1 MGLSLMNEYS
11 LSFIQSIVLISI
23 YYVLANAIIKNTK
36 IEKNFFNY
44 LFLYHLIFCFIY
56 ILYCHFE
63 ISDARTTH
71 IFATIS
77 EFNSLSQQETAQFD
91 LELGR
96 PFMILIVRY
105 LSNPFQLTFISVT
118 VLFGLISYTGLL
130 ILYWLI
136 RKSIEDYNKFDIY
149 LIRIFF
155 FFPSLHFWQMS
166 MSKDSLIFFCIC
178 LFILFQSNIKKYFY
192 LGLFSLIIVFL
203 IRPYLIPFFLFFT
216 LLIFLFEKQINIK
229 FKILIFILLQIP
241 LFIILQ
247 YSFAYVGIN
256 LYNFDI
262 NNPFSF
268 YYKIRTIIEESRLVA
283 LNQSAGINKNNLSFI
298 YQIFIYLFGPINIFI
313 DNTFYKIASFENII
327 LFFYIIIMII
337 NKKINNI
344 DLFKTILF
352 LTFVC
357 LLILLAL
364 RTANYG
370 ISMRQKWMILPFL
383 IIFLSNI
390 KKNIN

>member
-1 MGLSLMNEYS
+1 
-11 LSFIQSIVLISI
+11 
-23 YYVLANAIIKNTK
+23 
-36 IEKNFFNY
+36 
-44 LFLYHLIFCFIY
+44 
-56 ILYCHFE
+56 
-63 ISDARTTH
+63 
-71 IFATIS
+71 
-77 EFNSLSQQETAQFD
+77 SQQETAQFD

-313 DNTFYKIASFENII
+313 D
-327 LFFYIIIMII
+327 
-337 NKKINNI
+337 
-344 DLFKTILF
+344 
-352 LTFVC
+352 
-357 LLILLAL
+357 
-364 RTANYG
+364 
-370 ISMRQKWMILPFL
+370 
-383 IIFLSNI
+383 
-390 KKNIN
+390 

>member
-1 MGLSLMNEYS
+1 
-11 LSFIQSIVLISI
+11 
-23 YYVLANAIIKNTK
+23 
-36 IEKNFFNY
+36 
-44 LFLYHLIFCFIY
+44 
-56 ILYCHFE
+56 
-63 ISDARTTH
+63 
-71 IFATIS
+71 
-77 EFNSLSQQETAQFD
+77 
-91 LELGR
+91 
-96 PFMILIVRY
+96 MILIVRY